1 MRVLYDYQV
10 FEHQVYGGIS
20 RYHYELLKG
29 ADAHPE
35 FQWSLPLLRSSNH
48 YINLLPQF
56 NGTLKSSDD
65 YNRFFFGLDFPGKW
79 RLFKTWQKFFGEQQ
93 RINQQASIDA
103 LQKGQFDIF
112 HPTDLNDYFIP
123 YLNGKPFVITIHD
136 MIDEIFPEYGF
147 HVHSNYRTSIKEK
160 LIRQAAGIVAVSEN
174 TKQDI
179 IERFHIHPD
188 RIRVIHHGVS
198 RSTGVSDAGSRVV
211 DGSYFLFI
219 GKRTHYKNFY
229 FMLQCLQTLLLEN
242 RKLKVVCC
250 GAPFNEKERL
260 YFQDLDVDKQ
270 IIHVDASDTKL
281 TSLYRHAI
289 AFLYPTQYEGFG
301 MPILEAFQNGCPVL
315 TTPTSSIP
323 EVAADAV
330 IYFEPKKITSVQA
343 AIGIVMSD
351 QNRRNEL
358 IDKGYQRAAAFTWEN
373 TVRKHVEF
381 YKELAG

>member
-29 ADAHPE
+29 ADSHPD

-48 YINLLPQF
+48 YINLLPRF
-56 NGTLKSSDD
+56 KGALKSSDD
-65 YNRFFFGLDFPGKW
+65 YERFFLRLEFPGKW
-79 RLFKTWQKFFGEQQ
+79 RLFKTWQKLFGEQQ
-93 RINQQASIDA
+93 RINQRASIEA
-103 LQKGQFDIF
+103 LQKGEFDVF
-112 HPTDLNDYFIP
+112 HPTDLDDYFIP

-147 HVHSNYRTSIKEK
+147 HVHSNYRTSVKEK

-179 IERFHIHPD
+179 IDRFDIHPD

-198 RSTGVSDAGSRVV
+198 GNTNVSDGSSRVV
-211 DGSYFLFI
+211 EGPYFLFI

-229 FMLQCLQTLLLEN
+229 FLLQCLQSFLLEN
-242 RKLKVVCC
+242 RKLKVLCC
-250 GAPFNEKERL
+250 GAPFNEKEKN
-260 YFQDLDVDKQ
+260 YFRDLNIEQQ
-270 IIHVDASDTKL
+270 IIHVDASDNKL
-281 TSLYRHAI
+281 TSLYQHAV
-289 AFLYPTQYEGFG
+289 AFLYPSQYEGFG
-301 MPILEAFQNGCPVL
+301 MPILEAFQLGCPVL

-323 EVAADAV
+323 EVAADAAL
-330 IYFEPKKITSVQA
+330 YFEPKKIISVQDA
-343 AIGIVMSD
+343 VRVIMVD
-351 QNRRNEL
+351 QDKRKEL
-358 IDKGYQRAAAFTWEN
+358 IEKGHHRASAFTWEN

-381 YKELAG
+381 YKELVE